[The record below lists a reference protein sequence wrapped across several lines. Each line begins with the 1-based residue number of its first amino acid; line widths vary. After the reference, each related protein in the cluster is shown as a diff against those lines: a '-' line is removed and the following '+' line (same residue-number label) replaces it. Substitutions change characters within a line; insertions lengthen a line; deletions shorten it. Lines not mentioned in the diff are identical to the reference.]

1 MTGPRN
7 VEVDGSG
14 GEAARL
20 ERGREFHQEP
30 RDARDETSEELRST
44 DAKSEMGRRMC
55 CVMIVKEARA
65 GAGDRRRL
73 QKVVECEN
81 ALCAHDVE

>member
-14 GEAARL
+14 GEAVRP

-30 RDARDETSEELRST
+30 REARDEMSEESTTT
-44 DAKSEMGRRMC
+44 DAENEMGRRMC
-55 CVMIVKEARA
+55 RVMIVKEARA
-65 GAGDRRRL
+65 GDRRRS
-73 QKVVECEN
+73 QKIVECGK
-81 ALCAHDVE
+81 CVVCT